1 MNTMGFT
8 DNEKETEKLTKVLS
22 LLQNIYIKKQEQ
34 LEDLQLEIKELHG
47 IINNL
52 NSVISNQSF
61 TSADEIY
68 AKLLSEEYFKE
79 GISEEKFKGTN
90 IKRKIF
96 SADEKDLLCVLNF
109 YDFKRLE
116 IKFIDPEIRDIKET
130 SEDFIN
136 LFLKGA
142 LIKIKERYPNLSVN
156 YNFYKNTDKI
166 EYIHISNLNSIED
179 YDLITE
185 KIRVLLASEH

>member
-1 MNTMGFT
+1 MGFT
-8 DNEKETEKLTKVLS
+8 DNEKETEKLIKVLS
-22 LLQNIYIKKQEQ
+22 LLQNIYNKKQEQ

-52 NSVISNQSF
+52 NSIISNQSF

-96 SADEKDLLCVLNF
+96 SPDEKDLLCVLNF

-156 YNFYKNTDKI
+156 YSFYKNTDKI

>member
-1 MNTMGFT
+1 MKTMGFT
-8 DNEKETEKLTKVLS
+8 DNEKETEKLIKVLS
-22 LLQNIYIKKQEQ
+22 LLQNIYNKKQEQ

-52 NSVISNQSF
+52 NSIISNQSF

-96 SADEKDLLCVLNF
+96 SPDEKDLLCVLNF

-156 YNFYKNTDKI
+156 YSFYKNTDKI

>member
-1 MNTMGFT
+1 MKTMGFT
-8 DNEKETEKLTKVLS
+8 DNEKETEKLIKVLS
-22 LLQNIYIKKQEQ
+22 LLQNIYNKKQEQ

-52 NSVISNQSF
+52 NSIISNQSF

-96 SADEKDLLCVLNF
+96 SPDEKDLLCVLNF

-156 YNFYKNTDKI
+156 YSFYKNTDKI

-185 KIRVLLASEH
+185 KIRVLLATEH

>member
-1 MNTMGFT
+1 MDFT
-8 DNEKETEKLTKVLS
+8 DDDKETEKLTKVLS
-22 LLQNIYIKKQEQ
+22 LLQNIYVKKQEQ
-34 LEDLQLEIKELHG
+34 LEDLQLEIKEIHEILNH
-47 IINNL
+47 L
-52 NSVISNQSF
+52 NSIISNQSF

-185 KIRVLLASEH
+185 KIRKLLASEH

>member
-1 MNTMGFT
+1 MGSI
-8 DNEKETEKLTKVLS
+8 DNEKETEKLTKILSVLRS
-22 LLQNIYIKKQEQ
+22 IYYKKQEQ
-34 LEDLQLEIKELHG
+34 LEELQLEIKELHE
-47 IINNL
+47 IINHL

-68 AKLLSEEYFKE
+68 TKLLSEDYFKE

-116 IKFIDPEIRDIKET
+116 IKFIDPDIRSIKET
-130 SEDFIN
+130 SEDFISV
-136 LFLKGA
+136 FLRGA

-156 YNFYKNTDKI
+156 YSFYRNTDKI
-166 EYIHISNLNSIED
+166 EYIHISNLNSIKD

-185 KIRVLLASEH
+185 KIRELLANQD

>member
-1 MNTMGFT
+1 MNTMDFT
-8 DNEKETEKLTKVLS
+8 DDDKETEKLTKVLS
-22 LLQNIYIKKQEQ
+22 LLQNIYVKKQEQ
-34 LEDLQLEIKELHG
+34 LEDLQLEIKEIHEILNH
-47 IINNL
+47 L
-52 NSVISNQSF
+52 NSIISNQSF

-185 KIRVLLASEH
+185 KIRKLLASEH

>member
-1 MNTMGFT
+1 MGFT
-8 DNEKETEKLTKVLS
+8 DNDKETEKLTKVLS
-22 LLQNIYIKKQEQ
+22 SLQSIYVKKQEQ
-34 LEDLQLEIKELHG
+34 LEDLQLEIKEIHE
-47 IINNL
+47 IINRL
-52 NSVISNQSF
+52 NSIITNQSF

-79 GISEEKFKGTN
+79 AIPEEKVKGTN

-109 YDFKRLE
+109 YDFKKLE
-116 IKFIDPEIRDIKET
+116 IKFIDPEIRNIKET

-136 LFLKGA
+136 SFLKGA

-166 EYIHISNLNSIED
+166 EYIYISNLNSIED

-185 KIRVLLASEH
+185 KIRKLLASEY

>member
-8 DNEKETEKLTKVLS
+8 DDDTETEKLTKVLS

-34 LEDLQLEIKELHG
+34 LEDLQLEIKEIHE
-47 IINNL
+47 IINYL
-52 NSVISNQSF
+52 NSIISNQSF

-79 GISEEKFKGTN
+79 GISKERFKGTN
-90 IKRKIF
+90 IKGKIF

-185 KIRVLLASEH
+185 KIRKLLASEH

>member
-1 MNTMGFT
+1 MGFT

-47 IINNL
+47 IISNL

>member
-8 DNEKETEKLTKVLS
+8 DNDKETEKLTKVLS
-22 LLQNIYIKKQEQ
+22 LLQSIYVKKQEQ
-34 LEDLQLEIKELHG
+34 LEDLQLEIKEIHE
-47 IINNL
+47 IINHL
-52 NSVISNQSF
+52 NSIITNQSF

-79 GISEEKFKGTN
+79 GIPEEKVKGTN

-109 YDFKRLE
+109 YDFKKLE
-116 IKFIDPEIRDIKET
+116 IKFIDPEIRNIKET

-166 EYIHISNLNSIED
+166 EYIYISNLNSIED

-185 KIRVLLASEH
+185 KIRKLLASEY